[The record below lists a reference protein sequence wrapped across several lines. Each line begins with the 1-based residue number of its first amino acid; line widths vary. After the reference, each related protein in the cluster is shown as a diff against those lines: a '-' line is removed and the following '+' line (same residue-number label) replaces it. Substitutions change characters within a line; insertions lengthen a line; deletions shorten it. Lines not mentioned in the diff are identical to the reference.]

1 MKSVKSTI
9 IKVGP
14 IEWNPLNPVKLKD
27 ESLFVALSWWG
38 DDDEPPTK
46 LPLSNSRQSTTY
58 FKVTRSMKT
67 LQCYLT
73 DMGAL
78 TLTLCDKNDTVIGMV
93 ILVSRIWRSKKDG
106 TYWYLD
112 QTVC

>member
-1 MKSVKSTI
+1 MI
-9 IKVGP
+9 VGP

-78 TLTLCDKNDTVIGMV
+78 TLTLCDKNDTVIGKVVLFMKKISRKIS
-93 ILVSRIWRSKKDG
+93 ILKLSRTFQLNI
-106 TYWYLD
+106 TL
-112 QTVC
+112 